1 MEYKKI
7 NELTTV
13 VTGGTPS
20 TRKNEYWI
28 MEIFLGYSRDVA
40 KIAMLIQQKSILQK
54 KDIIIVVLI

>member
-20 TRKNEYWI
+20 TRKNEYWDNGDI
-28 MEIFLGYSRDVA
+28 PW
-40 KIAMLIQQKSILQK
+40 LQS
-54 KDIIIVVLI
+54 